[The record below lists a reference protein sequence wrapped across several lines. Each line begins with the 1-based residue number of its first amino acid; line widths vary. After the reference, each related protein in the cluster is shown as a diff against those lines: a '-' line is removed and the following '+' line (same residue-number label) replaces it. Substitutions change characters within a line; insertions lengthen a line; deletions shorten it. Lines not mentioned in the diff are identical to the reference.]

1 MIKELYDVCILD
13 IPYGLYSRIT
23 FEEQV
28 ELLKST
34 YRFTKRLILVSTIK
48 MDEELKKIGYNVEK
62 QCKVGKNESFE
73 MVRYVTVAMR
83 G

>member
-1 MIKELYDVCILD
+1 
-13 IPYGLYSRIT
+13 
-23 FEEQV
+23 
-28 ELLKST
+28 
-34 YRFTKRLILVSTIK
+34 